1 VFTGIV
7 EEIGQVTKTLS
18 SRLSVTGNIVM
29 GGLKLGDSIAINGI
43 CLTVVKLDGG
53 SFSVD
58 VVPETL
64 QKTNLGKLQALDPV
78 NLERAVAYGDR
89 MGGHMVQ
96 GHGEGT
102 GEVLK
107 TEPDGNATIMEI
119 SSPNPLM
126 PYLVEKGFVAVDGA
140 SLTVVSVKS
149 ASFSISLIP
158 YTLAT
163 TTLGSR
169 KPGDMVNLETDIV
182 ARYVERLSQGQRGS

>member
-7 EEIGQVTKTLS
+7 EEIGQVIETLA
-18 SRLSVTGNIVM
+18 SRLSVTGSIVM
-29 GGLKLGDSIAINGI
+29 EGLKLGDSIAINGI
-43 CLTVVKLDGG
+43 CLTVVKLDGDN
-53 SFSVD
+53 FSLD

-64 QKTNLGKLQALDPV
+64 QKTNLGQLKTLDPV
-78 NLERAVAYGDR
+78 NLERAVAYGGR

-119 SSPNPLM
+119 SVPNPLI
-126 PYLVEKGFVAVDGA
+126 PYLVEKGFVAIDGA
-140 SLTVVSVKS
+140 SLTVVSVEKT
-149 ASFSISLIP
+149 SFSISLIP
-158 YTLAT
+158 YTLAN

-169 KPGDMVNLETDIV
+169 KQRDVVNLETDIV
-182 ARYVERLSQGQRGS
+182 ARYVERLIQGQRGS

>member
-7 EEIGQVTKTLS
+7 EEIGQAIETLS
-18 SRLSVTGNIVM
+18 SRLSVTGNVVIE
-29 GGLKLGDSIAINGI
+29 GLKLGDSIAINGI
-43 CLTVVKLDGG
+43 CLTVVELAGKN
-53 SFSVD
+53 FSLD

-64 QKTNLGKLQALDPV
+64 QKTNLGQLQPHDLV

-102 GEVLK
+102 GEVLT
-107 TEPDGNATIMEI
+107 TEPDGNAIIMEI
-119 SSPNPLM
+119 SAPNPLM

-140 SLTVVSVKS
+140 SLTVVSVKKT
-149 ASFSISLIP
+149 SFSISLIP
-158 YTLAT
+158 YTFAN

-169 KPGDMVNLETDIV
+169 KPGDVVNLETDIV
-182 ARYVERLSQGQRGS
+182 AKYVERLSQGQRGS